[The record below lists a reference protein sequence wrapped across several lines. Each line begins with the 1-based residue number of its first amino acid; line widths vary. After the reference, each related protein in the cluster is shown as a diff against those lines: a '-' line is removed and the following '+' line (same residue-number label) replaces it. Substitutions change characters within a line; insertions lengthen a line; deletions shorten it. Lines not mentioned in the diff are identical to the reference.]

1 MFYYIEGTVS
11 DIDAHLAVIDCGGVG
26 FACHTT
32 NTTLAQIKQGER
44 ARLYT
49 YCNIKEDSFDIYGFF
64 DKGEKRCFE
73 LLISVSGVGPKAAL
87 SILSVCSPENLVLSI
102 LAEDEKAITMA
113 QGVGKK
119 LAQRVIL
126 ELKDKMGG
134 DLSGYTAASASAS
147 ASGFVRNVP
156 GGSTNI
162 SDATAALLVL
172 GYSRG
177 EISAAMRS
185 INTEEHTVE
194 EIVRLALKSMANT
207 NSN

>member
-1 MFYYIEGTVS
+1 MLYYIEGTVS
-11 DIDAHLAVIDCGGVG
+11 DIDTHLAVIDCGGVG

-32 NTTLAQIKQGER
+32 NTTLAQIRQGER
-44 ARLYT
+44 AKLYT

-73 LLISVSGVGPKAAL
+73 LLIGVNGVGPKAAL
-87 SILSVCSPENLVLSI
+87 SIMSVCTPENLALSI

-113 QGVGKK
+113 HGVGKK

-134 DLSGYTAASASAS
+134 DLSGYTTTS
-147 ASGFVRNVP
+147 ASGFGGNVH
-156 GGSTNI
+156 GGSTNAL
-162 SDATAALLVL
+162 DATAALMVL

-185 INTEEHTVE
+185 IDTEAHTVQ
-194 EIVRLALKSMANT
+194 EIVRLALKSMGNT